1 MTYEQAFSILG
12 ILPNANE
19 AQIKTAYRRLA
30 KKYHPDANP
39 GDKDAE
45 AKFKEAGEAFA
56 WVLRLYETSQER
68 ENSLFDLGEECI
80 WEKDIPKLLK
90 GLDDAE
96 IKEFTFS
103 STWSGSNQTAWE
115 FIKGGWSIKGMTLI
129 NTHKKWR
136 EEGYQQKPA
145 YIFSKN

>member
-1 MTYEQAFSILG
+1 MITKFYNELKALRNRF
-12 ILPNANE
+12 NE
-19 AQIKTAYRRLA
+19 AATEEEKEQV
-30 KKYHPDANP
+30 KKEF
-39 GDKDAE
+39 E
-45 AKFKEAGEAFA
+45 ALDERIKEAGEAFA